1 MPAADDDSDY
11 SEFAALQSS
20 EDAAN
25 VTCMFCDA
33 AFAECSATQ
42 LLQRISTMKYGSSVR
57 QVMCNL
63 WDHNEEEIVD
73 VGENPISD
81 QSILSKWST
90 MSLAT
95 SNYNT

>member
-1 MPAADDDSDY
+1 MIAITVSLLLC
-11 SEFAALQSS
+11 SLQKTQLMLL
-20 EDAAN
+20 
-25 VTCMFCDA
+25 V
-33 AFAECSATQ
+33 CSATQ

-81 QSILSKWST
+81 QSILSNWST